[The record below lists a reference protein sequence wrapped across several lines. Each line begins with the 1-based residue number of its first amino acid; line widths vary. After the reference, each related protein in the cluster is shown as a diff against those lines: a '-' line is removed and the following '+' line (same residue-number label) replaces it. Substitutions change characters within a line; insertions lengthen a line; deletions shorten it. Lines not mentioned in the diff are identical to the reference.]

1 MQTKFGAP
9 GHVTK
14 ILQAKMGKKLTSLN
28 QYISVISDID
38 EKRFV
43 VFEHTINHLS
53 FDYDCLPQLENHFSC
68 FAFFFLFFSFSSAAM
83 YF

>member
-1 MQTKFGAP
+1 MP

-14 ILQAKMGKKLTSLN
+14 ILQSENGQKVDEFEPIYLGSYNT
-28 QYISVISDID
+28 D
-38 EKRFV
+38 EKWFV

-53 FDYDCLPQLENHFSC
+53 FVCVCLPQLGYYFTCFSP
-68 FAFFFLFFSFSSAAM
+68 FFLLFFFSFSSVAI